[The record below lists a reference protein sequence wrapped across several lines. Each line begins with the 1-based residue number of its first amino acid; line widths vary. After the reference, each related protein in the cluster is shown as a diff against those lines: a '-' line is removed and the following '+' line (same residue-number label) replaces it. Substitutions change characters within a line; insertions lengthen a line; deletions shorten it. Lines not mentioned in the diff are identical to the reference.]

1 MSDLLYQKS
10 LLRLAARATGAGRLE
25 PRDGTATQSNPLCGD
40 RVTIDL
46 RCSNGRIEAVGH
58 DVRACVLCQAA
69 AVLIAER
76 GLGLDRA
83 GAQAVAGAVRR
94 FLGRPA
100 DGPPPGWEDFAAV
113 APVAD
118 VPSRH
123 RCVLLPFE
131 ALDRAFAA
139 VDGGDGTAA

>member
-1 MSDLLYQKS
+1 MSELLYQKS
-10 LLRLAARATGAGRLE
+10 LLRLAARATGAGRLD
-25 PRDGTATQSNPLCGD
+25 PRDGSATTSNPLCGD

-46 RCSNGRIEAVGH
+46 RCDDGRITAVTH
-58 DVRACVLCQAA
+58 DVRACVLCQAS

-83 GAQAVAGAVRR
+83 AARAVAEAVRH
-94 FLGRPA
+94 FLATPA
-100 DGPPPGWEDFAAV
+100 DGPPAGWDDFAAM

-139 VDGGDGTAA
+139 VEETAA

>member
-25 PRDGTATQSNPLCGD
+25 PRDATATVSNPLCGD

-46 RCSNGRIEAVGH
+46 RCTDGRIAAVAH
-58 DVRACVLCQAA
+58 DTRACVLCQASA
-69 AVLIAER
+69 TLIAER
-76 GLGLDRA
+76 GPGLDRA
-83 GAQAVAGAVRR
+83 AARAVAEAVRA
-94 FLGRPA
+94 FLARPA
-100 DGPPPGWEDFAAV
+100 DGPPPGWEDFSAM

-123 RCVLLPFE
+123 RCVLLPFD
-131 ALDRAFAA
+131 ALDRALAA
-139 VDGGDGTAA
+139 VEDDDGTGA

>member
-1 MSDLLYQKS
+1 MSDLLYQKP

-25 PRDGTATQSNPLCGD
+25 PRDASATQSNPLCGD

-46 RCSNGRIEAVGH
+46 RARDGRIEALGH
-58 DVRACVLCQAA
+58 DVRACVLCQAS

-83 GAQAVAGAVRR
+83 GARAVAEAVRR
-94 FLGRPA
+94 FLAAPA
-100 DGPPPGWEDFAAV
+100 DGPPAGWDDFAAM
-113 APVAD
+113 APVTD

-139 VDGGDGTAA
+139 LDAADGAAA

>member
-1 MSDLLYQKS
+1 MSELLYQKS
-10 LLRLAARATGAGRLE
+10 LLRLAARATGAGRLD
-25 PRDGTATQSNPLCGD
+25 PRDGTATVSNPLCGD

-46 RCSNGRIEAVGH
+46 RCTDGRVEAISH
-58 DVRACVLCQAA
+58 EARACVLCQAA

-83 GAQAVAGAVRR
+83 AAQAVAEAVRT
-94 FLGRPA
+94 FLARPA
-100 DGPPPGWEDFAAV
+100 DGPPAGWEEISAM

-123 RCVLLPFE
+123 RCVLLPFD

-139 VDGGDGTAA
+139 VEDGDGAGV

>member
-10 LLRLAARATGAGRLE
+10 LLRLAARATGAGRLD
-25 PRDGTATQSNPLCGD
+25 PRDGSATQSNPLCGD
-40 RVTIDL
+40 RVTVDL
-46 RCSNGRIEAVGH
+46 RCRDGRIEAVGH
-58 DVRACVLCQAA
+58 DVRACVLCQAS

-76 GLGLDRA
+76 GLGLNRDDAR
-83 GAQAVAGAVRR
+83 QVAEAVRQ
-94 FLGRPA
+94 FLARPA
-100 DGPPPGWEDFAAV
+100 EGPPAGWDDFAAM

-139 VDGGDGTAA
+139 ADGSDEAAT

>member
-25 PRDGTATQSNPLCGD
+25 PRDGSATVSNPLCGD

-46 RCSNGRIEAVGH
+46 RCTGGRIDAAAH
-58 DVRACVLCQAA
+58 DTRACVLCQAS

-83 GAQAVAGAVRR
+83 GAAAVAESVRA
-94 FLGRPA
+94 FLARPA
-100 DGPPPGWEDFAAV
+100 DGPPPGWEEISAM

-123 RCVLLPFE
+123 RCVLLPFD

-139 VDGGDGTAA
+139 IEDGGGTGA